1 MTFHTLIASDI
12 DGTLIPEE
20 HTVVPEVVF
29 ERVKTAWE
37 RGYLFVAASG
47 RQYPS
52 LRALFAPVADKM
64 AFVIENG
71 GGIYFQDKL
80 VYSNSFERS
89 TAMDIARYV
98 QAQPDCEF
106 LADGE
111 GDSYAI
117 PKTQTFVH
125 QLEDVQKLGVK
136 YIRDFEEFPE
146 LVMKIAVWCPKGTA
160 QYETPFRQAWGHC
173 SRVAV
178 SGATWIDF
186 SVSDKGT
193 GLRAA
198 CELFGIPQ
206 EKTIAFGDNWN
217 DEAMLDFVAC
227 PYIMATANPV
237 LRQKYDRVCA
247 SVPEELKKILE
258 KN

>member
-20 HTVVPEVVF
+20 DTVVPEVIF
-29 ERVKTAWE
+29 DRVREAWE
-37 RGYLFVAASG
+37 KGYLFMAASG

-52 LRALFAPVADKM
+52 LRALFTPVADKM

-80 VYSNSFERS
+80 IYANSFQRP
-89 TAMDIARYV
+89 TAIQIARYV
-98 QAQPDCEF
+98 QSQPDCEF

-117 PKTQTFVH
+117 PKTQAFIH
-125 QLEDVQKLGVK
+125 QLEDVQKLGVR

-146 LVMKIAVWCPKGTA
+146 RVMKIAVWCPQGTA
-160 QYETPFRQAWGHC
+160 DHEGPFRKTWGHC

-178 SGATWIDF
+178 SGTTWIDF

-198 CELFGIPQ
+198 CELFHIPR

-217 DEAMLDFVAC
+217 DESMLDFVAH
-227 PYIMATANPV
+227 PYIMATANAG
-237 LRQKYDRVCA
+237 LRGKYANVCA

-258 KN
+258 KT

>member
-20 HTVVPEVVF
+20 DTVIPEIIYD
-29 ERVKTAWE
+29 RVRKAWE
-37 RGYLFVAASG
+37 KGYLFVAASG

-52 LRALFAPVADKM
+52 LRALFTPVADKM

-80 VYSNSFERS
+80 VYANSFERS
-89 TAMDIARYV
+89 TAIEIARYV
-98 QAQPDCEF
+98 QSQPGCEF

-117 PKTQTFVH
+117 PKTQAFVH
-125 QLEDVQKLGVK
+125 QLEDVQKLGVR
-136 YIRDFEEFPE
+136 YIRDYEEFPE
-146 LVMKIAVWCPKGTA
+146 RVMKIAVWCPNGTA
-160 QYETPFRQAWGHC
+160 RWEGPFRQAWGHC
-173 SRVAV
+173 SQVAV

-186 SVSDKGT
+186 SVSNKGS

-198 CELFGIPQ
+198 CRLFDIPQ

-217 DEAMLDFVAC
+217 DEPMLDYVAQ
-227 PYIMATANPV
+227 PYIMATANPE
-237 LRQKYDRVCA
+237 LRRKYSQVCS
-247 SVPEELKKILE
+247 SVPDELEKILE

>member
-12 DGTLIPEE
+12 NGTLIPEE
-20 HTVVPEVVF
+20 DTVVPEIVF
-29 ERVKTAWE
+29 DRVRKAWE
-37 RGYLFVAASG
+37 KGYLFVAASG

-52 LRALFAPVADKM
+52 LRGLFAPVADKM

-80 VYSNSFERS
+80 IYANSFERS

-98 QAQPDCEF
+98 QSQPDCEF

-117 PKTQTFVH
+117 PKTPAFVH
-125 QLEDVQKLGVK
+125 QLEDVQKLGVR
-136 YIRDFEEFPE
+136 YIRDYGEFPE
-146 LVMKIAVWCPKGTA
+146 RVMKIAVWCPKGTA
-160 QYETPFRQAWGHC
+160 QYEADFRRAWGHC

-186 SVSDKGT
+186 SVSDKGM
-193 GLRAA
+193 GLEAA
-198 CELFGIPQ
+198 CRLFGIPR
-206 EKTIAFGDNWN
+206 EKTMAFGDNWN
-217 DEAMLDFVAC
+217 DVPMLDFVAR
-227 PYIMATANPV
+227 PYIMVNANPT
-237 LRQKYDRVCA
+237 LRDRYARVCP
-247 SVPEELKKILE
+247 SVPDELKKILE